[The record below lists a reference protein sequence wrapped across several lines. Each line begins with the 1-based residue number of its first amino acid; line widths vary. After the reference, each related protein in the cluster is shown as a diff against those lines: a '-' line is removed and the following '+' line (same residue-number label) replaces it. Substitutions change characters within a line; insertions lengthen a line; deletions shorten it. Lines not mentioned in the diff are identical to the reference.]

1 MRASWRI
8 TRIMGIDINIDPSWL
23 IIFALVSWTLAS
35 YYFPRQ
41 FPDWSAGLSWLVGI
55 ATSLLFFASVL
66 AHELA
71 HSIVAKWQGE
81 EVRSITL
88 FLLGGVAQITE
99 EPDKPSKE
107 FFMAVV
113 GPLSSIAIG
122 IVFFIIWLLVRG
134 VSQPLGALTQ
144 YLAIINVVLAVFN
157 LIPGF
162 PMDGGRVLRALLWK
176 TTGNLRKA
184 TRIAS
189 TTGQVIAFLFIIG
202 GIVQIFS
209 GLIFS
214 GIWIIFIGWFLHN
227 AATVG
232 YRQVV
237 MKEML
242 KEVRAKDLMS
252 TDFET
257 IPSNLTIQQLID
269 EYILKRRDRAFLVS
283 DRGEL
288 KGIICL
294 ENVKAVPL
302 EKRATTLVA
311 EMMTPKEKLEVVS
324 PEDDGQKVLT
334 RLTVKDVGQL
344 PVMENDEVKG
354 ILCRSD
360 VLHHLQVRQELGV

>member
-1 MRASWRI
+1 MRTSWRI
-8 TRIMGIDINIDPSWL
+8 ARIMGIDINIDPSWL
-23 IIFALVSWTLAS
+23 IIFALVSWTLAG

-41 FPDWSAGLSWLVGI
+41 FPNWSPGLSWLMGI
-55 ATSLLFFASVL
+55 ATALLFFASVL

-71 HSIVAKWQGE
+71 HSLVAKRQGE

-88 FLLGGVAQITE
+88 FILGGVAHITE
-99 EPDKPSKE
+99 EPDRPSKE

-113 GPLSSIAIG
+113 GPISSIFIG
-122 IVFFIIWLLVRG
+122 IFFFIIWLLVRG
-134 VSQPLGALTQ
+134 ISQPLAALSQ

-176 TTGNLRKA
+176 ITGNLQKA

-189 TTGQVIAFLFIIG
+189 TTGQVIAYLFIIG

-209 GLIFS
+209 GLIL
-214 GIWIIFIGWFLHN
+214 GGLWIIFIGWFLHN

-237 MKEML
+237 MREML
-242 KEVRAKDLMS
+242 KELRAKDLMD
-252 TDFET
+252 TDFDMV
-257 IPSNLTIQQLID
+257 PSDMTIQQLID
-269 EYILKRRDRAFLVS
+269 EYILKRRKHAFLVS
-283 DRGEL
+283 DQGVL

-294 ENVKAVPL
+294 EDVKAVSG
-302 EKRATTLVA
+302 EKRSTTLVG
-311 EMMTPKEKLEVVS
+311 EMMTPKERLEVVS
-324 PEDDGQKVLT
+324 PEDHGQEVLT
-334 RLTVKDVGQL
+334 RLAGKDVGQL

-360 VLHHLQVRQELGV
+360 ILRYLQVRQELGV

>member
-1 MRASWRI
+1 MRAAWRI
-8 TRIMGIDINIDPSWL
+8 ARVMGIDINIDPSWL
-23 IIFALVSWTLAS
+23 IIFALVSWTLAG
-35 YYFPRQ
+35 YYFPQQ
-41 FPDWSAGLSWLVGI
+41 FPHWSPGLSWLVGV
-55 ATSLLFFASVL
+55 AAALLFFASVL

-88 FLLGGVAQITE
+88 FILGGVAQITE
-99 EPDKPSKE
+99 EPDRPSKE
-107 FFMAVV
+107 FFMAIV
-113 GPLSSIAIG
+113 GPLSSLVIG
-122 IVFFIIWLLVRG
+122 FLFFILWLLVRG
-134 VSQPLGALTQ
+134 VSQPLAALAQ

-176 TTGNLRKA
+176 TTGNLQRA
-184 TRIAS
+184 TGIAA
-189 TTGQVIAFLFIIG
+189 TTGRVIAYIFIIG

-214 GIWIIFIGWFLHN
+214 GIWIIFIGWFLHQ

-242 KEVRAKDLMS
+242 KEVRAKDLMN
-252 TDFET
+252 TDFEVV
-257 IPSNLTIQQLID
+257 PSSLTIQQLID
-269 EYILKRRDRAFLVS
+269 EYILKRRERAFLVS
-283 DRGEL
+283 DQGVL

-294 ENVKAVPL
+294 ENVKAVPP
-302 EKRATTLVA
+302 ERRSTTRVG

-324 PEDDGQKVLT
+324 PEDHGQEVLN
-334 RLTVKDVGQL
+334 RLAVKDIGQL
-344 PVMENDEVKG
+344 PVMENDKIKG

-360 VLHHLQVRQELGV
+360 VLRYLQMRQELGV